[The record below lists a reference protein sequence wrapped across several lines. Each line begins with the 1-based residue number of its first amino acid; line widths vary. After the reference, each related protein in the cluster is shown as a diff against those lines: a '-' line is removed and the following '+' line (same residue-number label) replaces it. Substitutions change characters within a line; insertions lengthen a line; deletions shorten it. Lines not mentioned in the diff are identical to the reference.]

1 MISQLHERLEHLVN
15 YSSQLIFVSGDTIA
29 QQHRN
34 LESFLAQQDEL
45 TEVAYVQL
53 EDHMEDADLRRNV
66 CRQLV
71 DSSVNTYIRPLNEL
85 LHSLN
90 QYDGPVLICITQAQL
105 MSDAILH
112 ELWDLVLQS
121 RFANNKAHLNVIL
134 FAETLW
140 AETAQQYLPARNS
153 SQPILLANESFS
165 RLDDHQGSELERLIA
180 AKRAAFSERMTTRA
194 KGMYAPATILR
205 SPWFISAIVIMFC
218 VLFASLVAI
227 QYPEQ
232 VTRFAQVFKSLDEP
246 AQIETQVTSSA
257 NIEPSIIA
265 VDESAATQSATP
277 ESAASSWQSL
287 ATASG
292 LSTQALLD
300 ETAPVK
306 SIGTQIEG
314 SPLLENVP
322 GLVMSWPESQTQLQ
336 AAKRVLAE
344 EKVPDIINPTPTST
358 KPLAVPADETI
369 VTQIMIDASLIF
381 AIPDSRYA
389 IQLAGMSSA
398 ETLNDFI
405 INNALQE
412 QSWLYETQRYGGSW
426 YVVLLN
432 IDYSSI
438 QEARRA
444 VNSLPPEVQALSP
457 FIKSI
462 GAIKNEIL
470 IADD

>member
-1 MISQLHERLEHLVN
+1 MVSQLHERLEHLVN

-34 LESFLAQQDEL
+34 LESFLAQQDEQS
-45 TEVAYVQL
+45 EIAYVQL
-53 EDHMEDADLRRNV
+53 EAGMEDADLRRNV

-71 DSSVNTYIRPLNEL
+71 DTSINTYVRPFNEL

-105 MSDAILH
+105 MSDTILH

-134 FAETLW
+134 FAETVW

-165 RLDDHQGSELERLIA
+165 SLDDNQGSELERLIA
-180 AKRAAFSERMTTRA
+180 AKRAAFSERMNSRA
-194 KGMYAPATILR
+194 NGLHLPVNALR
-205 SPWFISAIVIMFC
+205 SPWFIGVMVILFC
-218 VLFASLVAI
+218 VLFISLVAM

-232 VTRFAQVFKSLDEP
+232 VQRFAQIFKTLDAPVVIAASEP
-246 AQIETQVTSSA
+246 DVNSQQDIQALADVSGVNTQVLLTEITPIISS
-257 NIEPSIIA
+257 
-265 VDESAATQSATP
+265 
-277 ESAASSWQSL
+277 
-287 ATASG
+287 
-292 LSTQALLD
+292 STV
-300 ETAPVK
+300 VK
-306 SIGTQIEG
+306 E
-314 SPLLENVP
+314 SPLIDNVP
-322 GLVMSWPESQTQLQ
+322 GLVMSWSESQTQLQ
-336 AAKRVLAE
+336 VAKQTLAAETLVAQQSSALSQAK
-344 EKVPDIINPTPTST
+344 PTS
-358 KPLAVPADETI
+358 PVAMIE
-369 VTQIMIDASLIF
+369 TQIMIDASGIF
-381 AIPDSRYA
+381 SISDTRFA

-405 INNALQE
+405 IANALE
-412 QSWLYETQRYGGSW
+412 DQSWLYETQRYGGSW

-432 IDYSSI
+432 NDYSSI

-462 GAIKNEIL
+462 SAIKNEIL